1 MHYIDRISPV
11 SNTVVVDWSMGS
23 RCNYSCSY
31 CPPVLHDG
39 KSDWAT
45 LDQIQGFFDKLEE
58 HYDMITTPPLRG
70 SSKYFPSLDLQFQTS
85 RDFLF

>member
-1 MHYIDRISPV
+1 MYYIDRISPV

-31 CPPVLHDG
+31 CPSVLHDG

-45 LDQIQGFFDKLEE
+45 LEQISGFL
-58 HYDMITTPPLRG
+58 IN
-70 SSKYFPSLDLQFQTS
+70 
-85 RDFLF
+85 